1 MKKTKYYL
9 IAILFL
15 AMTGML
21 SAQNAWDSSRYVD
34 DLASKL
40 RDALNLSTTQ
50 TLHIQDL
57 LGQIQS
63 QAMASR
69 EIFGSNP
76 ELNKDNAAACRLATD
91 DKIKSLFNDNQKRLY
106 DQIKNRI
113 FENQKKTDR
122 FGSM

>member
-9 IAILFL
+9 IAIICL

-21 SAQNAWDSSRYVD
+21 SAQNSYNSARYID

-50 TLHIQDL
+50 TLHIQDI

-63 QAMASR
+63 QAIASR

-76 ELNKDNAAACRLATD
+76 ELNKDNAAACRLAAD
-91 DKIKSLFNDNQKRLY
+91 DKIKSLLNENQKRLY
-106 DQIKNRI
+106 DQVKNRI
-113 FENQKKTDR
+113 FESRIKPDR
-122 FGSM
+122 LDRM